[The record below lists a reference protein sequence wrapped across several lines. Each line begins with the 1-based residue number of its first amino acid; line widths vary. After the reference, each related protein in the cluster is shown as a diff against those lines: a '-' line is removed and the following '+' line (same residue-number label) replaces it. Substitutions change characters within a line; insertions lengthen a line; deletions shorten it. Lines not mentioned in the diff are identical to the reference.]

1 MYIQTKDVNLSIY
14 NLKALNIM
22 FTIAGLL
29 NAPALGIQQ
38 HAYNQISQPF
48 CYFCCHCSLLRFVSV

>member
-1 MYIQTKDVNLSIY
+1 
-14 NLKALNIM
+14 M

-38 HAYNQISQPF
+38 HAYNQISQAF
-48 CYFCCHCSLLRFVSV
+48 CYLLPLFPPAFRICLTAF